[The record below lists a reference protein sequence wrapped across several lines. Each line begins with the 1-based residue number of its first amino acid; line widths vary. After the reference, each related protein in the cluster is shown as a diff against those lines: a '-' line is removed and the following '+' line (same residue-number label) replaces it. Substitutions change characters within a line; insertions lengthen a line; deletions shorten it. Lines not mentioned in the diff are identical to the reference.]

1 MSGLSRTASRCNVG
15 THQTRL
21 LRVQHHLLY
30 DFCLRLDDDSQ
41 VSECDLA
48 LEGIVNTQ
56 IDPEYFCEAR

>member
-1 MSGLSRTASRCNVG
+1 MSEFSKTDRRYNAT

-21 LRVQHHLLY
+21 LRVQHHLIY
-30 DFCLRLDDDSQ
+30 DFCIRLDDDSQ

-56 IDPEYFCEAR
+56 IDPERFCETR